1 MNVYDFDGTIYKGDS
16 SVDFYLYCLRKYPR
30 ILTCLPRQ
38 VKGVFL
44 RVVGRCDTARM
55 KELFFSFLVH
65 LENPESC
72 VRAFWQTGIG
82 YVQHW
87 YFAQKAPTDVIISAS
102 PEFLLRPLCEQL
114 QIGTLIATRMD
125 ARNGKIIGKNC
136 KGDEKVR
143 RFSEYFPN
151 AAIERF
157 YSDSLSDA
165 PLAELAAQAFIVK
178 NENPRP
184 WG

>member
-1 MNVYDFDGTIYKGDS
+1 
-16 SVDFYLYCLRKYPR
+16 
-30 ILTCLPRQ
+30 
-38 VKGVFL
+38 
-44 RVVGRCDTARM
+44 M
-55 KELFFSFLVH
+55 KELFFSFLVC
-65 LENPESC
+65 LKSPEDC
-72 VRAFWQTGIG
+72 VRAFWRAKSGRIQR
-82 YVQHW
+82 W
-87 YFAQKAPTDVIISAS
+87 YLAQKAPTDVIISAS

-125 ARNGKIIGKNC
+125 ARNGKIFGKNC

-143 RFSEYFPN
+143 RFSECFPN

-165 PLAELAAQAFIVK
+165 PLAKLAAQAFIVK